1 MSEPSR
7 AEKLHDEYRK
17 KVWED
22 TKSGTENFDKYLLAF
37 SSGAL
42 GLSLAFIKDV
52 APIGRAV
59 WVWSLL
65 TSWVAFLLCILVTL
79 VSFRISILALEAMVP
94 HLDEFYLNNNAEAF
108 DKHRES
114 FLTKAVEWCAWAGIF
129 LFVCGVFFTMMF
141 VYANIREAKLMSEK
155 ENSAKA
161 APIRVE
167 SINFGC
173 KPVAMTPTKESGK
186 LAAQTPGGGN
196 TLERGVKPPA
206 MTPVRPPA
214 PKPKPSKPVQSP
226 KK

>member
-1 MSEPSR
+1 MADKTRPE
-7 AEKLHDEYRK
+7 ELHDEYRK

-22 TKSGTENFDKYLLAF
+22 TKSGTENFDKYLLTF

-59 WVWSLL
+59 WIPSLL
-65 TSWVAFLLCILVTL
+65 ASWVAFLLCILVTL
-79 VSFRISILALEAMVP
+79 VSFRISILALEGMVP
-94 HLDEFYLNNNAEAF
+94 YLDEFYLRNNAEAF

-114 FLTKAVEWCAWAGIF
+114 RLTKAVEWCAWAGII

-155 ENSAKA
+155 ENPPK
-161 APIRVE
+161 PIRVE
-167 SINFGC
+167 AMDFGC
-173 KPVAMTPTKESGK
+173 KPVAMTPTNEKPMARPAGSDSIEKG
-186 LAAQTPGGGN
+186 A
-196 TLERGVKPPA
+196 KPPA
-206 MTPVRPPA
+206 MTPVRPPV
-214 PKPKPSKPVQSP
+214 PTPQPSQPTHSP

>member
-1 MSEPSR
+1 MAEKTR
-7 AEKLHDEYRK
+7 AEELHDEYRK

-22 TKSGTENFDKYLLAF
+22 TKSGTENFDKYLLTF

-59 WVWSLL
+59 WVPSLFA
-65 TSWVAFLLCILVTL
+65 SWVAFLLCILVTL
-79 VSFRISILALEAMVP
+79 ISFRISILALEAMVP
-94 HLDEFYLNNNAEAF
+94 HLNQFYLNSNAEAF

-114 FLTKAVEWCAWAGIF
+114 FLTKAVEWCAWAGII

-141 VYANIREAKLMSEK
+141 VYANIREAKLMSEQ
-155 ENSAKA
+155 ENPPKT
-161 APIRVE
+161 PIKVDRMD
-167 SINFGC
+167 FGC
-173 KPVAMTPTKESGK
+173 KPVAMTPTKESAK
-186 LAAQTPGGGN
+186 QMAQPSAGGDKV
-196 TLERGVKPPA
+196 EKGVKPPV

-214 PKPKPSKPVQSP
+214 PTPQPSQPQPP